1 VENEAWIFRVDDTG
15 TVQWMSQI
23 TGTSPVKGSKSSD
36 NCLSLTYSQSTGQAT
51 ALIQTKSPE
60 LRQQNPADNTDFTLI
75 TFNSAGNIVNA
86 LSVTFGNGN
95 SNLIGFPNNL
105 FQVNDYQFIVA
116 GMSNGYATK
125 N

>member
-1 VENEAWIFRVDDTG
+1 V
-15 TVQWMSQI
+15 
-23 TGTSPVKGSKSSD
+23 
-36 NCLSLTYSQSTGQAT
+36 
-51 ALIQTKSPE
+51 
-60 LRQQNPADNTDFTLI
+60 
-75 TFNSAGNIVNA
+75 TFNSAGNIVNS

-105 FQVNDYQFIVA
+105 FQVNDYQFIVG